1 MVEGE
6 QITEGVGEIEMKG
19 MWAGRT
25 QPPGILSKG
34 ASQQTEAAAEV
45 VERLG
50 VVAIGPESGSQ
61 PVALDGRR
69 QGTALLLH
77 NKGAEELQ
85 REIGHRPVGC
95 LGSQKAAGSC
105 LH

>member
-19 MWAGRT
+19 MGAGGR

-61 PVALDGRR
+61 PVALDGLLMAQDQKSEHPAFGARAGRR

-85 REIGHRPVGC
+85 RE
-95 LGSQKAAGSC
+95 
-105 LH
+105 